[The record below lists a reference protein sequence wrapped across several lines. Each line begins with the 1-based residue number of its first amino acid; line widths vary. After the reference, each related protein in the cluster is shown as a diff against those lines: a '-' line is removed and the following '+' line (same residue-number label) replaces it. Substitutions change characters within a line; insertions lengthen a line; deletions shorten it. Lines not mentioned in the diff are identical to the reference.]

1 MKNLKE
7 SSKNLIGT
15 AIVIYNKIM
24 VKYTIGN
31 SKMVADDADLMTGQ
45 NLDDDNQYIDKSYNI
60 ANLLTMILVVF
71 PLLGW
76 LCRLIL

>member
-1 MKNLKE
+1 MHF
-7 SSKNLIGT
+7 IIT
-15 AIVIYNKIM
+15 
-24 VKYTIGN
+24 GN

-71 PLLGW
+71 T
-76 LCRLIL
+76 